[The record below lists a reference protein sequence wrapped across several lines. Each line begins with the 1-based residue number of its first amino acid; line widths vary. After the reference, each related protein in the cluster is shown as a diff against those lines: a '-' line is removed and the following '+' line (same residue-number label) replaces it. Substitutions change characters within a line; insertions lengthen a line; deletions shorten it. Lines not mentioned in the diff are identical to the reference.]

1 MYDHVL
7 VPTDGSDRILEALE
21 HASSL
26 VQQYDATL
34 HIIYVVQ
41 ASGVVETLDDDEF
54 EEMIQRVERAG
65 EEAVETAVEHA
76 NDHGITDVETAIR
89 QGVPAKEIVGYT
101 DENGVDMVVMATAGR
116 TGDERDVVGS
126 VTERVVRSSSV
137 PVVTVNA

>member
-7 VPTDGSDRILEALE
+7 VPTDGSDRILDALE

-34 HIIYVVQ
+34 HVIYVVQ
-41 ASGVVETLDDDEF
+41 ASGVVERLGEEEF
-54 EEMIQRVERAG
+54 EAMIERVERAG

-76 NDHGITDVETAIR
+76 SDHGLTGVETEIR
-89 QGVPAKEIVGYT
+89 QGVPAEEIVGYT
-101 DENGVDMVVMATAGR
+101 EENGVDMVVMATAGR

-126 VTERVVRSSSV
+126 VTERVVRSSPV
-137 PVVTVNA
+137 PVVTVSA

>member
-26 VQQYDATL
+26 VQQYDAAL

-41 ASGVVETLDDDEF
+41 ASGVVETLGDDEF

-76 NDHGITDVETAIR
+76 NDHGITGVETAIR
-89 QGVPAKEIVGYT
+89 QGVPAEEIVGYT
-101 DENGVDMVVMATAGR
+101 EDSGVDMVVMATAGR

-126 VTERVVRSSSV
+126 VTERVVRLSSV
-137 PVVTVNA
+137 PVVTVNS